1 MDIVI
6 VNCPLYKCDCAPKIT
21 GITFHIFFCTYMEDT
36 KKRFVCIRGNIK
48 QYLTGIVDER
58 GLGNS
63 NFRPYQIIEVTN
75 RLSR

>member
-6 VNCPLYKCDCAPKIT
+6 VNCPLYRCDCASKIT
-21 GITFHIFFCTYMEDT
+21 GIPSHVVVLANMEDT
-36 KKRFVCIRGNIK
+36 KKRFVYTRGNIK

-63 NFRPYQIIEVTN
+63 NFRPYQII
-75 RLSR
+75 